1 MGLYAV
7 IKGEIVDG
15 IAIADAP
22 LETDG
27 IWVEVTNVDP
37 PPGRDWTYVD
47 GVFSAP
53 AAPVIVDPPTPL
65 PPPKTE
71 EQKIADA
78 TAAAIAKLIADGVLK
93 QA

>member
-1 MGLYAV
+1 MAYYAV
-7 IKGEIVDG
+7 IKGHIVDG

-27 IWVEVTNVDP
+27 IWIDVTNMNP
-37 PPGRDWTYVD
+37 MPQTRWTYDGENFSPPVD
-47 GVFSAP
+47 VTSTLINIP
-53 AAPVIVDPPTPL
+53 E
-65 PPPKTE
+65 PKME